1 MQVQLLKKISV
12 LQFVGRCVFS
22 NAILRFEAGAPFPFV
37 TGAVMLVTDCVFSN
51 TIKIVKCRISTPT
64 GDGDTQ
70 APPHSAPALKRQRLE
85 LASA

>member
-37 TGAVMLVTDCVFSN
+37 TGAVILVTDCVFSN
-51 TIKIVKCRISTPT
+51 TTKIVQCKVSTNA
-64 GDGDTQ
+64 GEGDTQ
-70 APPHSAPALKRQRLE
+70 APPPSDPAHKRQRLE